1 MFRNGV
7 NKIRMAKDRYKL
19 KEKSDN
25 DLHDWLC
32 QQEPGTAKY
41 NSGVL
46 ESMRRV
52 AIIEEAL
59 EETERPP
66 RKRIM
71 IAASVAVITIIA
83 AILTI
88 ILFL

>member
-1 MFRNGV
+1 
-7 NKIRMAKDRYKL
+7 MAKDRYKL
-19 KEKSDN
+19 KEKSDT

-32 QQEPGTAKY
+32 QQETGTAKY
-41 NSGVL
+41 NSGIL

-59 EETERPP
+59 EEIEKPP